1 MMEAETKQRKTEIR
15 AKKAGSRK
23 VRENT
28 LQIVLLI
35 VAVFLLLLSFIP
47 IILMVVL
54 SFKSTVQIYQNFWAL
69 PDPVMWSN
77 YNTAALA
84 LIQNMVNSLVL
95 VAIST
100 VSVVILASVAGYVF
114 ARLTFPGKEFLYLL
128 ILALMMIPG
137 VLTLTPQY
145 TLMQDLHITN
155 TWWAVYLPWVSG
167 GQVFGIMLCRTFIAS
182 QPAALFESARIDGC
196 TELQAYSRIA
206 LPLAKPILATLAIM
220 SMIGQYNDFIWPLM
234 VIDSNTKQVITVAI
248 RVYQS
253 SVNGDLNIGIE
264 MAGFVIATIPLL
276 LLFLA
281 GSNLYIEGI
290 TSGAV
295 KG

>member
-1 MMEAETKQRKTEIR
+1 MMIETPMKE
-15 AKKAGSRK
+15 KKLGSKK
-23 VRENT
+23 VHDNII
-28 LQIVLLI
+28 QIVLI
-35 VAVFLLLLSFIP
+35 AGGVFLLFLSFVPVIVM
-47 IILMVVL
+47 ILL
-54 SFKSTVQIYQNFWAL
+54 SFKSTVQVYANFWAM
-69 PDPVMWSN
+69 PNPIMWNN
-77 YNTAALA
+77 YTTAAFQLF
-84 LIQNMVNSLVL
+84 QNMINSLVL
-95 VAIST
+95 VAVST
-100 VSVVILASVAGYVF
+100 LSVVILASVAGYVF
-114 ARLTFPGKEFLYLL
+114 ARLSFPGKEFLYML
-128 ILALMMIPG
+128 ILALMMVPG

-145 TLMQDLHITN
+145 TLMQDLGITN

-196 TELQAYSRIA
+196 TELQAYSKIA
-206 LPLAKPILATLAIM
+206 LPLAKPILATLSIM

-234 VIDSNTKQVITVAI
+234 VIESNEKQVITVAL
-248 RVYQS
+248 RVYQA
-253 SVNGDLNIGIE
+253 SVNGDLNIGVE

-276 LLFLA
+276 ILFLA

>member
-1 MMEAETKQRKTEIR
+1 MIETPIKQ
-15 AKKAGSRK
+15 KKLGSK
-23 VRENT
+23 KIHDNII
-28 LQIVLLI
+28 QIILI
-35 VAVFLLLLSFIP
+35 AVGVFLLFLSFVPVIVM
-47 IILMVVL
+47 ILL
-54 SFKSTVQIYQNFWAL
+54 SFKSTVQVYANFWAM
-69 PDPVMWSN
+69 PNPVMWNN
-77 YNTAALA
+77 YSTAAFQLF
-84 LIQNMVNSLVL
+84 QNMINSLVL
-95 VAIST
+95 VAVST
-100 VSVVILASVAGYVF
+100 LSVVILASVAGYVF
-114 ARLTFPGKEFLYLL
+114 ARLSFPGKEFLYML
-128 ILALMMIPG
+128 ILALMMVPG

-145 TLMQDLHITN
+145 TLMQDLGITN

-196 TELQAYSRIA
+196 TELQAYSKIA
-206 LPLAKPILATLAIM
+206 LPLAKPILATLSIM

-234 VIDSNTKQVITVAI
+234 VIESNEKQVITVAL
-248 RVYQS
+248 RVYQA
-253 SVNGDLNIGIE
+253 SVNGDLNIGVE

-276 LLFLA
+276 ILFLA

>member
-1 MMEAETKQRKTEIR
+1 MIETPIKQ
-15 AKKAGSRK
+15 KKLGSK
-23 VRENT
+23 KIHDNII
-28 LQIVLLI
+28 QIILI
-35 VAVFLLLLSFIP
+35 AVGVFLLFLSFVPVIVM
-47 IILMVVL
+47 ILL
-54 SFKSTVQIYQNFWAL
+54 SFKSTVQVYDNFWAM
-69 PDPVMWSN
+69 PNPVMWNN
-77 YNTAALA
+77 YSTAAFQLF
-84 LIQNMVNSLVL
+84 QNMINSLVL
-95 VAIST
+95 VAVST
-100 VSVVILASVAGYVF
+100 LSVVILASVAGYVF
-114 ARLTFPGKEFLYLL
+114 ARLRFPGREFLYLL
-128 ILALMMIPG
+128 ILALMMVPG

-145 TLMQDLHITN
+145 TLMQDLGITN

-196 TELQAYSRIA
+196 TELQAYSKIA
-206 LPLAKPILATLAIM
+206 LPLAKPILATLSIM

-234 VIDSNTKQVITVAI
+234 VIESNEKQVITVAL
-248 RVYQS
+248 RVYQA
-253 SVNGDLNIGIE
+253 SVNGDLNIGVE

-276 LLFLA
+276 ILFLA

>member
-1 MMEAETKQRKTEIR
+1 MIETPIKQ
-15 AKKAGSRK
+15 KKLGSK
-23 VRENT
+23 KIHDNII
-28 LQIVLLI
+28 QIILI
-35 VAVFLLLLSFIP
+35 AVGVFLLFLSFVPVIVM
-47 IILMVVL
+47 ILL
-54 SFKSTVQIYQNFWAL
+54 SFKSTVQVYANFWAM
-69 PDPVMWSN
+69 PNPIMWNN
-77 YNTAALA
+77 YTTAAFQLF
-84 LIQNMVNSLVL
+84 QNMINSLVL
-95 VAIST
+95 VAVST
-100 VSVVILASVAGYVF
+100 LSVVILASVAGYVF
-114 ARLTFPGKEFLYLL
+114 ARLSFPGKEFLYML
-128 ILALMMIPG
+128 ILALMMVPG

-145 TLMQDLHITN
+145 TLMQDLGITN

-196 TELQAYSRIA
+196 TELQAYSKIA
-206 LPLAKPILATLAIM
+206 LPLAKPILATLSIM

-234 VIDSNTKQVITVAI
+234 VIESNEKQVITVAL
-248 RVYQS
+248 RVYQA
-253 SVNGDLNIGIE
+253 SVNGDLNIGVE

-276 LLFLA
+276 ILFLA

>member
-1 MMEAETKQRKTEIR
+1 MIETPMKE
-15 AKKAGSRK
+15 KKLGSKK
-23 VRENT
+23 VHDNII
-28 LQIVLLI
+28 QIILI
-35 VAVFLLLLSFIP
+35 AVGVFLLFLSFVPVIVM
-47 IILMVVL
+47 ILL
-54 SFKSTVQIYQNFWAL
+54 SFKSTVQVYANFWAM
-69 PDPVMWSN
+69 PNPIMWNN
-77 YNTAALA
+77 YTTAAFQLF
-84 LIQNMVNSLVL
+84 QNMINSLVL
-95 VAIST
+95 VAVST
-100 VSVVILASVAGYVF
+100 LSVVILASVAGYVF
-114 ARLTFPGKEFLYLL
+114 ARLSFPGKEFLYML
-128 ILALMMIPG
+128 ILALMMVPG

-145 TLMQDLHITN
+145 TLMQDLGITN

-196 TELQAYSRIA
+196 TELQAYSKIA
-206 LPLAKPILATLAIM
+206 LPLAKPILATLSIM

-234 VIDSNTKQVITVAI
+234 VIESNEKQVITVAL
-248 RVYQS
+248 RVYQA
-253 SVNGDLNIGIE
+253 SVNGDLNIGVE

-276 LLFLA
+276 ILFLA

>member
-1 MMEAETKQRKTEIR
+1 MIETPIKQ
-15 AKKAGSRK
+15 KKLGSK
-23 VRENT
+23 KIHDNII
-28 LQIVLLI
+28 QIILI
-35 VAVFLLLLSFIP
+35 AVGVFLLFLSFVPVIVM
-47 IILMVVL
+47 ILL
-54 SFKSTVQIYQNFWAL
+54 SFKSTVQVYANFWAM
-69 PDPVMWSN
+69 PNPIMWNN
-77 YNTAALA
+77 YTTAAFQLF
-84 LIQNMVNSLVL
+84 QNMINSLVL
-95 VAIST
+95 VAVST
-100 VSVVILASVAGYVF
+100 LSVVILASVAGYVF
-114 ARLTFPGKEFLYLL
+114 ARLSFPGKEFLYML
-128 ILALMMIPG
+128 ILALMMVPG

-145 TLMQDLHITN
+145 TLMQDLGITN

-196 TELQAYSRIA
+196 TELQAYSKIA
-206 LPLAKPILATLAIM
+206 LPLAKPILATLSIM

-234 VIDSNTKQVITVAI
+234 VIESNEKQVITIAL
-248 RVYQS
+248 RVYQA
-253 SVNGDLNIGIE
+253 SVNGDLNIGVE

-276 LLFLA
+276 ILFLA

>member
-1 MMEAETKQRKTEIR
+1 MMIETPMKE
-15 AKKAGSRK
+15 KKLGSKK
-23 VRENT
+23 VHDNII
-28 LQIVLLI
+28 QIVLI
-35 VAVFLLLLSFIP
+35 AGGVFLLFLSFVPVIVM
-47 IILMVVL
+47 ILL
-54 SFKSTVQIYQNFWAL
+54 SFKSTVQVYDNFWAM
-69 PDPVMWSN
+69 PNPVMWNN
-77 YNTAALA
+77 YSTAAFQLF
-84 LIQNMVNSLVL
+84 QNMINSLVL
-95 VAIST
+95 VAVST
-100 VSVVILASVAGYVF
+100 LSVVILASVAGYVF
-114 ARLTFPGKEFLYLL
+114 ARLRFPGREFLYLL
-128 ILALMMIPG
+128 ILALMMVPG

-145 TLMQDLHITN
+145 TLMQDLGITN

-196 TELQAYSRIA
+196 TELQAYSKIA
-206 LPLAKPILATLAIM
+206 LPLAKPILATLSIM

-234 VIDSNTKQVITVAI
+234 VIESNEKQVITVAL
-248 RVYQS
+248 RVYQA
-253 SVNGDLNIGIE
+253 SVNGDLNIGVE

-276 LLFLA
+276 ILFLA

>member
-1 MMEAETKQRKTEIR
+1 MMIETPMKE
-15 AKKAGSRK
+15 KKLGSKK
-23 VRENT
+23 VHDNII
-28 LQIVLLI
+28 QIVLI
-35 VAVFLLLLSFIP
+35 AVGVFLLFLSFVPVIVM
-47 IILMVVL
+47 ILL
-54 SFKSTVQIYQNFWAL
+54 SFKSTVQVYANFWAM
-69 PDPVMWSN
+69 PNPIMWNN
-77 YNTAALA
+77 YTTAAFQLF
-84 LIQNMVNSLVL
+84 QNMINSLVL
-95 VAIST
+95 VAVST
-100 VSVVILASVAGYVF
+100 LSVVILASVAGYVF
-114 ARLTFPGKEFLYLL
+114 ARLSFPGKEFLYML
-128 ILALMMIPG
+128 ILALMMVPG

-145 TLMQDLHITN
+145 TLMQDLGITN

-196 TELQAYSRIA
+196 TELQAYSKIA
-206 LPLAKPILATLAIM
+206 LPLAKPILATLSIM

-234 VIDSNTKQVITVAI
+234 VIESNEKQVITVAL
-248 RVYQS
+248 RVYQA
-253 SVNGDLNIGIE
+253 SVNGDLNIGVE

-276 LLFLA
+276 ILFLA

>member
-1 MMEAETKQRKTEIR
+1 MKTAAKAESTQHSARKR
-15 AKKAGSRK
+15 
-23 VRENT
+23 RE
-28 LQIVLLI
+28 LSFQILYVVI
-35 VAVFLLLLSFIP
+35 AVFVLFLSFVP
-47 IILMVVL
+47 VILMIFL
-54 SFKSTVQIYQNFWAL
+54 SFKSTAQIYANFWAW
-69 PDPVMWSN
+69 PDPVMGSN
-77 YNTAALA
+77 YNTAVLQ
-84 LIQNMVNSLVL
+84 LLPNMINSLVL
-95 VAIST
+95 VACGT
-100 VSVVILASVAGYVF
+100 LGVVLLASIAGYVF
-114 ARLTFPGKEFLYLL
+114 ARLTFPGKEFLYML

-145 TLMQDLHITN
+145 TLIQDLHLTD
-155 TWWAVYLPWVSG
+155 TWWSLLLPWISG
-167 GQVFGIMLCRTFIAS
+167 GQVFGIMLCRTFIES

-196 TELQAYSRIA
+196 NELQAYSRIA
-206 LPLAKPILATLAIM
+206 LPLAKPILATLTIM

-234 VIDSNTKQVITVAI
+234 VINTNSKQVITVAL

-253 SVNGDLNIGIE
+253 SVNGDQNIGVM

-276 LLFLA
+276 ILFLA

>member
-1 MMEAETKQRKTEIR
+1 MIETPIKQ
-15 AKKAGSRK
+15 KKLGSK
-23 VRENT
+23 KIHDNII
-28 LQIVLLI
+28 QIILI
-35 VAVFLLLLSFIP
+35 AVGVFLLFLSFVPVIVM
-47 IILMVVL
+47 ILL
-54 SFKSTVQIYQNFWAL
+54 SFKSTVQVYANFWAM
-69 PDPVMWSN
+69 PNPIMWNN
-77 YNTAALA
+77 YTTAAFQLF
-84 LIQNMVNSLVL
+84 QNMINSLVL
-95 VAIST
+95 VAVST
-100 VSVVILASVAGYVF
+100 LSVVILASVAGYVF
-114 ARLTFPGKEFLYLL
+114 ARLRFPGREFLYML
-128 ILALMMIPG
+128 ILALMMVPG

-145 TLMQDLHITN
+145 TLMQDLGITN

-196 TELQAYSRIA
+196 TELQAYSKIA
-206 LPLAKPILATLAIM
+206 LPLAKPILATLSIM

-234 VIDSNTKQVITVAI
+234 VIESNEKQVITVAL
-248 RVYQS
+248 RVYQA
-253 SVNGDLNIGIE
+253 SVNGDLNIGVE

-276 LLFLA
+276 ILFLA